1 MKLHSF
7 ILCFHPLSDKIK
19 LSLSLVRT
27 FHALCANISTEQ
39 YRTFLSSVE
48 IQFENLESRPA
59 GWWMFTIQSLSCR
72 KSSIFS
78 IICTESL
85 GLSPVLVLS
94 LWLHLQF
101 PLQSAHQAATPSS
114 RTPTAAP
121 PSAPAGCSSPPCRT
135 SSATT
140 PSLQDGTSFRFLI
153 SRRACPPSVW
163 R

>member
-1 MKLHSF
+1 M
-7 ILCFHPLSDKIK
+7 IK
-19 LSLSLVRT
+19 SSSLSHVST
-27 FHALCANISTEQ
+27 CHALCANIKHRAVPYFFKQRWNSI
-39 YRTFLSSVE
+39 L
-48 IQFENLESRPA
+48 NLESRPA
-59 GWWMFTIQSLSCR
+59 GWWMSTIHYLSR
-72 KSSIFS
+72 RTRSIFS

-85 GLSPVLVLS
+85 GLSPVLILS

-101 PLQSAHQAATPSS
+101 PLQSARQAATPSS

-135 SSATT
+135 LSATT
-140 PSLQDGTSFRFLI
+140 PSLRDGTSFRFLI